1 MMSRPPTTSN
11 ALNLDKDPV
20 MTKPNNVVQFQ
31 MRPTFEGEDDAPVT
45 LPPTDAHRAATRM
58 PTSKLDLTGKP
69 KVWFVI
75 GPGRSGK
82 TMLVRWITEICGT
95 RGAFPLVAAAD
106 PQNRSLKNYFSNVQE
121 PPTNDATATAKWLEA
136 ILRHVTAGAKKSEPV
151 SALIDLGGGDTSL
164 QKMLAGVPDIAA
176 VLDEAGVAP
185 VAVYLLGPRQDD
197 LASLASFEALG
208 FKPAATV
215 LVRNEGLTDPSID
228 RTIAFARVLRRPEYK
243 AAIERGAV
251 EIWMPRLDPAVA
263 QEIEAKRLSFIQ
275 ARDAISPEGR
285 SVPPLAPFDRSRV
298 RRFWDEMATDMEP
311 IASWLP
317 QT

>member
-1 MMSRPPTTSN
+1 M
-11 ALNLDKDPV
+11 A
-20 MTKPNNVVQFQ
+20 KPNNVVQFHMQ
-31 MRPTFEGEDDAPVT
+31 PNFDGEDDAPVA
-45 LPPTDAHRAATRM
+45 LPPVDTHRAATRM
-58 PTSKLDLTGKP
+58 PTSKLDLTDKP

-82 TMLVRWITEICGT
+82 TMLVRWVAEICAT
-95 RGAFPLVAAAD
+95 RGAYPIVAAAD
-106 PQNRSLKNYFSNVQE
+106 PQNRSLKNYFTDVQE

-136 ILRHVTAGAKKSEPV
+136 ILRHVTAEAKKSESV

-164 QKMLAGVPDIAA
+164 QKMLAGVPDMTA

-197 LASLASFEALG
+197 LVSLASFEALG

-243 AAIERGAV
+243 ASIERGAV

-263 QEIEAKRLSFIQ
+263 QEIEAKRISFIQ
-275 ARDAISPEGR
+275 ARDAISPKGR
-285 SVPPLAPFDRSRV
+285 TVPPLAPFDRSRV